1 MQKERFTMKQENE
14 AKRIR
19 REIMKE
25 IATIELGLSMLEL
38 SSGWETVQD
47 EKSREAQKQIAQKL
61 EKASIKLQSYLKD
74 LDKIS

>member
-1 MQKERFTMKQENE
+1 MKQENE

>member
-1 MQKERFTMKQENE
+1 MKQENE

-38 SSGWETVQD
+38 SSGWKTVQD